1 MDVTATSSQSAISE
15 AARARDSLAGNFD
28 TFLTLLTTQLQNQD
42 PLDPLDSNEFTQ
54 QLVQFTSV
62 EQQIAAN
69 ENLEKILAAMQVEQ
83 AATAL
88 GFIGKQIDA
97 VSDANGLAETGDAT
111 WTYDLPSNAQLTA
124 LTVSDSAGKLVY
136 VAKGETKA
144 GAHVFTWDG
153 TDNAGNRLPAG
164 TYTLG
169 VVASDA
175 NGTTLDTVV
184 GIRGVVEGATTTA
197 DGDAAVLVAGTPIAV
212 SNITRA
218 VTPPA
223 DSTAESDGGLI
234 DAIAD
239 AVDDVL

>member
-1 MDVTATSSQSAISE
+1 MDVSATSSTSAISE
-15 AARARDSLAGNFD
+15 AAQARESLAGNFD

-42 PLDPLDSNEFTQ
+42 PLSPLDSNEFTQ

-83 AATAL
+83 TATAL

-97 VSDANGLAETGDAT
+97 ETDTVGLGETGDAT

-124 LTVSDSAGKLVY
+124 LTVSDASGKLVY

-144 GAHVFTWDG
+144 GPHVLAWDG

-164 TYTLG
+164 AYTLA
-169 VVASDA
+169 VTASDA
-175 NGTTLDTVV
+175 NGTTLDTLIGV
-184 GIRGVVEGATTTA
+184 RGVVEGATTTA
-197 DGDAAVLVAGTPIAV
+197 DGEAAVLVAGTPIAV
-212 SNITRA
+212 STITRA
-218 VTPPA
+218 ITPPA
-223 DSTAESDGGLI
+223 DTTAESDGGLI
-234 DAIAD
+234 DTIAD
-239 AVDDVL
+239 AVNDVL